1 MNKTLL
7 RLKADRICW
16 RHFTRR
22 GYAAFSSLHK
32 EISIG
37 VLSVATLL
45 AAAPSSAAGGHSVM
59 TMCANG
65 DAAYASDAW
74 AESDEEPDLTIL
86 QPGDLLFNAVAQRVG
101 TGGAIADV
109 TQGVASEPIVHVAI
123 VCRHAGQ
130 TYALEAS
137 GKHGVWLNPIDS
149 FFVHSDHSP
158 EGKPLV
164 LVGRLRDQSVVA
176 ESLSR
181 AMKYVG
187 RPYDYLFGESED
199 SIYCSELVHYAFR
212 KADGSFVFPQQP
224 MSFHDNT
231 GKVTQF
237 WKDVYSRHGREVP
250 EGEPGTNPGAISRS
264 EEIEIVKCYYK

>member
-1 MNKTLL
+1 MNKTFL
-7 RLKADRICW
+7 RLKADSICW

-22 GYAAFSSLHK
+22 SYAAFSSLHR
-32 EISIG
+32 EIRIG
-37 VLSVATLL
+37 VLSVATLV
-45 AAAPSSAAGGHSVM
+45 AAAPSASAGGHSVM
-59 TMCANG
+59 AMSVTDNASWANTELV
-65 DAAYASDAW
+65 A
-74 AESDEEPDLTIL
+74 SDEEPDLTIL
-86 QPGDLLFNAVAQRVG
+86 QPGDLLFNVVAQRSG

-149 FFVHSDHSP
+149 FFVHSDHTP

-164 LVGRLRDQSVVA
+164 LVGRLRDQSVVT
-176 ESLSR
+176 ESVSR
-181 AMKYVG
+181 AMKYIG

-199 SIYCSELVHYAFR
+199 SIYCSELVHYAYLR
-212 KADGSFVFPQQP
+212 ADGSYIFPQQP

-231 GKVTQF
+231 GNITQF
-237 WKDVYSRHGREVP
+237 WKDVYARHGREVP

-264 EEIEIVKCYYK
+264 EEIEIIKRYY

>member
-1 MNKTLL
+1 MNKTFK
-7 RLKADRICW
+7 RLKADRVCW
-16 RHFTRR
+16 RHFTRK

-45 AAAPSSAAGGHSVM
+45 AAAPSSAAGGASVM
-59 TMCANG
+59 AMSITDD
-65 DAAYASDAW
+65 DAAAA
-74 AESDEEPDLTIL
+74 APCAASDEEPDLTIL
-86 QPGDLLFNAVAQRVG
+86 QPGDLLFNAVAQRAG

-123 VCRHAGQ
+123 VCQHAGQ

-149 FFVHSDHSP
+149 FFVHADRNECGRP
-158 EGKPLV
+158 MV
-164 LVGRLRDQSVVA
+164 LVGRLRDQSVVP
-176 ESLSR
+176 ESISR
-181 AMKYVG
+181 ALEYVG
-187 RPYDYLFGESED
+187 RPYDSLFGESED

-212 KADGSFVFPQQP
+212 DAKGEFIFPQQP
-224 MSFHDNT
+224 MSFHDAT
-231 GKVTQF
+231 GRITQF
-237 WKDVYSRHGREVP
+237 WRDVYARHGREVP

-264 EEIEIVKCYYK
+264 EAITIIKKYY